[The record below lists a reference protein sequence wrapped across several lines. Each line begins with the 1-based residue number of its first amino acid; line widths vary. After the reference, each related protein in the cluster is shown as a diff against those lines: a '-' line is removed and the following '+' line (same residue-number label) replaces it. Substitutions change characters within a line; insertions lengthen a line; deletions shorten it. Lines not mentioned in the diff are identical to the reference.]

1 MDTDLSGQLPSLYL
15 GLSRPGVQ
23 RFHSIA
29 PMFPLATNGTSCL
42 FLVTYL
48 SRKVKEKQRARV
60 LEQT

>member
-29 PMFPLATNGTSCL
+29 PMFPPRHEWYFMFVSCNI
-42 FLVTYL
+42 
-48 SRKVKEKQRARV
+48 SKPKGKGEAEGKSA
-60 LEQT
+60 